1 MKEKIVKKLYEKYN
15 EYEAGKA
22 IGMKFMYRFQDME
35 VSVYFD
41 GFDEQYP
48 VFVLILKYKSEYA
61 FIPLNPWEEEARVL
75 ENRNLP
81 EGILQRMFCDG
92 TLEAFWMRLEQELDA
107 GMGVFRNY
115 KADMCFKRLLQEEYK
130 VYGNSPFF
138 GGFVPG
144 NMETWEVEKFQKCL
158 SISTDV
164 LQQVQEQGYS
174 IKLVERCKER
184 KKISAEVKKL
194 WAKGHIREQA

>member
-1 MKEKIVKKLYEKYN
+1 MKEKIVKKLCEKYN

-48 VFVLILKYKSEYA
+48 LFVLILKYKAEYA
-61 FIPLNPWEEEARVL
+61 FIPLNLWEKEEQIL

-81 EGILQRMFCDG
+81 DEILQRMFCEG
-92 TLEAFWMRLEQELDA
+92 TLNAFWERLEQELDV
-107 GMGVFRNY
+107 GTGVFRNY
-115 KADMCFKRLLQEEYK
+115 KADMCFKRLLQKEYE

-144 NMETWEVEKFQKCL
+144 NMEKWEVEKFQKCL
-158 SISTDV
+158 TISPDI
-164 LQQVQEQGYS
+164 LHQVQEQGYS

-184 KKISAEVKKL
+184 KKISVEVKKL